1 MGFRLSGQVLETVTG
16 LTPAQKL
23 ILLGIA
29 ERADR
34 LGENAFPSVATL
46 ATYAECSDR
55 NVEIGLQKL
64 REAGWV
70 LVQRKA
76 TNRLPTTY
84 KLNIEKLD
92 SVRRGE
98 ETSPPS
104 IGVRGED
111 SSPQGLLL
119 NEFPN
124 ESARG
129 IARGEDFSPH
139 GISRG
144 EDLCTLGA
152 KFSTFGG
159 EETSPDPV
167 STEPILEPIQESAAQ
182 APPLPSP
189 KSLVAT
195 WNAHRKP
202 GPKILDITPQ
212 RAAAYTRAL
221 VANPELADWRVA
233 VDWLNRQAYANA
245 PGTGKNPTWRAGLD
259 WLAKPGNLARILEHA
274 TTDAEA
280 PPNRPRRLGDPPT
293 AALTMDQA
301 DDLRARAKRREA
313 ARVVEDQL
321 VDEASRLV
329 LQLTEGAR
337 MTLERDA
344 LVELEHYRD
353 RSTPSQFDE
362 WVCQAL
368 PLKLIARA
376 AGRPLADVVAE
387 LEKGVAA

>member
-84 KLNIEKLD
+84 KLNVEKLD

-104 IGVRGED
+104 TAVRGED
-111 SSPQGLLL
+111 SSPQGSLL
-119 NEFPN
+119 NESPN
-124 ESARG
+124 KNDRPPV
-129 IARGEDFSPH
+129 RGEDSSPH
-139 GISRG
+139 GNSRG
-144 EDLCTLGA
+144 EDLRTLGA
-152 KFSTFGG
+152 KFSTFRG

-167 STEPILEPIQESAAQ
+167 SNKPILEPIQESASPA

-189 KSLVAT
+189 ESLVAT
-195 WNAHRKP
+195 WNTHRDP
-202 GPKILDITPQ
+202 GPKILGLTGE
-212 RAAAYTRAL
+212 RRRAYTRAL
-221 VANPELADWRVA
+221 VATPNLADWIAA
-233 VDWLNRQAYANA
+233 VCWLNGQAYANA
-245 PGTGKNPTWRAGLD
+245 PGSGSNPTWRAGLD
-259 WLAKPGNLARILEHA
+259 WLAKPGNLPRILEHA
-274 TTDAEA
+274 TTDAKA
-280 PPNRPRRLGDPPT
+280 PPVRPRRLGDLPSQGVDAT
-293 AALTMDQA
+293 DR
-301 DDLRARAKRREA
+301 DERRQRRKAFLDTEA
-313 ARVVEDQL
+313 ARAD
-321 VDEASRLV
+321 AAARLV
-329 LQLTEGAR
+329 LEMSAGAR
-337 MTLERDA
+337 KVIEREALAALE
-344 LVELEHYRD
+344 EYRD
-353 RSTPSQFDE
+353 RMSAHQFDDA
-362 WVCQAL
+362 VLKQLPGAL
-368 PLKLIARA
+368 LALAD
-376 AGRPLADVVAE
+376 GRPLDAFVAE
-387 LEKGVAA
+387 LEKATAA